1 MEGGLDA
8 RCSSDDTKRLK
19 LENGGACGR
28 LRRAIHVSLSGLVLP
43 FECMYGSRRA
53 ACWAVGMYICGAIG
67 VRNAGWLGCAN
78 FETIEMNAFRDN

>member
-1 MEGGLDA
+1 M
-8 RCSSDDTKRLK
+8 
-19 LENGGACGR
+19 
-28 LRRAIHVSLSGLVLP
+28 SLSGLVLP

-53 ACWAVGMYICGAIG
+53 ACWTVGMYICGAIG